1 MRFALRRMTRP
12 VAQFARP
19 SPSLYFRGMAS
30 TSTFQIP
37 ADVRPLTATD
47 KANVSATAP
56 ILAEHGLAITKDMYR
71 VMLSENPDLKNIFSI
86 PAQNNGDQPKALAGA
101 VHAYA
106 ANINDLSPLVPTVV
120 RIAEKHAALGI
131 KPEHYAV
138 VAENLLAAIQ
148 RILGDAFTPELKES
162 WYHAYWQLAKIFI
175 DAEADLLAKAAWDG
189 WKEFRITGHLDET
202 YQIAS
207 LEFVPVDPAMLPL
220 KPYKPGQ
227 FITIRC
233 KIPSLGVYQCRHYSL
248 SDSPSDDRYR
258 ITVKREDLDG
268 GSVPDG
274 LVSTHLHKL
283 PIGATIECSFPTGSF
298 HLPNPLPEHVVFLSG
313 GVGITPNMSMFNTLI
328 EDGAKTKI
336 SWIQAVQTKN
346 HHVFQRHVDRLVK
359 LSAGRIKSKAY
370 YSEGPAVGPNT
381 EEGFIDLKKL
391 DEDMLA
397 LKDNK
402 SQYYVCGPDP
412 FMTKMVADL
421 KERGVDPAN
430 IHYEAFRA
438 GEVE

>member
-12 VAQFARP
+12 IAQVARP
-19 SPSLYFRGMAS
+19 RLYSRGFAS
-30 TSTFQIP
+30 APFQIP
-37 ADVRPLTATD
+37 ADVRPLTDAD
-47 KANVSATAP
+47 KAAVAATAP
-56 ILAEHGLAITKDMYR
+56 ILAEHGVTITKEMYK
-71 VMLSENPDLKNIFSI
+71 VMLANNPDLKNIFSI
-86 PAQNNGDQPKALAGA
+86 PAQNSGDQPKALAGS

-106 ANINDLSPLVPTVV
+106 ANIHDLSPLVPTVI
-120 RIAEKHAALGI
+120 RIAEKHAALGV

-138 VAENLLAAIQ
+138 VAENLMGAIS
-148 RILGDAFTPELKES
+148 RVLGDAFTPQLQDA
-162 WYHAYWQLAKIFI
+162 WYQAYWQLAKIFI
-175 DAEADLLAKAAWDG
+175 DTEADLYAKAAWDG
-189 WKEFRITGHLDET
+189 WKDFKITGHMDET

-207 LEFVPVDPAMLPL
+207 LEFVPTDPSMLPL

-227 FITIRC
+227 FITIRVM
-233 KIPSLGVYQCRHYSL
+233 IPELGFYQCRHYSL
-248 SDSPSDDRYR
+248 SDSPAEDRYR
-258 ITVKREDLDG
+258 VTIKREDLDG

-283 PIGATIECSFPTGSF
+283 PIGATIQCAFPTGSF

-346 HHVFQRHVDRLVK
+346 HHVFKRHVDRIV
-359 LSAGRIKSKAY
+359 AMAGGRIKSEAF
-370 YSEGPAVGPNT
+370 YSEGPAEGPNT
-381 EEGFIDLKKL
+381 HEGFIDVAGL
-391 DEDMLA
+391 DAETLA
-397 LKDNK
+397 LQDPKA
-402 SQYYVCGPDP
+402 QYYVCGPDV
-412 FMTKMVADL
+412 FMTTMVSAL
-421 KERGVDPAN
+421 KARGVDAAN